1 MNTKKI
7 SIFLCSGI
15 FLIFS
20 LSCRDD
26 RYVVKS
32 YNAGINII
40 PTPRFLE
47 IREGSFKLYDGV
59 SIGTTTPEAKKIAT
73 CFASKISQAT
83 GYDVKVDDK
92 GEITLLLDSSATF
105 PPEGYTLNVESSRV
119 RITASSHQGLF
130 YGMQSFLQLLPA
142 EIESAGIVEN
152 IGWKAPAVN
161 IIDSPRFA
169 YRGIHMDPC
178 RHFMTVEEVKKQ
190 IDVLSMF
197 KINTIHWHLT
207 DDQGWRIEIKKYPR
221 LAEVGGRRIEGE
233 GVEYGPFYYTQE
245 EIKDIVSYAA
255 EHFITII
262 PELEIPGHELAAIS
276 AYPELSCKGDSV
288 TPRNIWGVE
297 DIVMCPGK
305 ESVFTFLENV
315 IDEMVALFPGT
326 YFHIGGD
333 ECPKESWKS
342 CSLCQKRIL
351 EEGIKPDKKH
361 TSEQLLHTYV
371 VKRIGKYL
379 ARYNKKIIGWDEILE
394 GKPDS
399 TATIMSW
406 RGDAGG
412 ISAALSGH
420 DVIMSPGPNGLYL
433 DYYQGDSKVEP
444 VAIGGCSTL
453 EKVYNYNP
461 VPDTLVLI
469 GKEHHIIGVQANNWS
484 EYFYNNNILEYHMYP
499 RSLALAE
506 IAWSDIERKNY
517 MDFERRIENACVRLD
532 GHDINY
538 HIPLPEQ
545 PGGSC
550 DHIAFTD
557 SVSLEFTTSRPISLV
572 YTLDGTG
579 TGISSEIYTSPLS
592 FYQNG
597 ILKIASLL
605 PSGKLSKVRTILIEK
620 QALLPAVGVE
630 GSFHGLNME
639 VTYGMFLNMQEFM
652 KTGKSVDVSTDI
664 RETGELTSFVP
675 STNSMRGVRQYAAV
689 ATGFIDIP
697 ENGVYFFSSDLEE
710 VWVGGKL
717 LVNNGGEVKRH
728 SRNDRSIA
736 LEKGMHELKLVFL
749 GHIIGGWPS
758 NWNNGAVML
767 RKSDEKKFRK
777 ITSDMLWRKK

>member
-297 DIVMCPGK
+297 DIVMGPGK

-572 YTLDGTG
+572 YTLDGTEP
-579 TGISSEIYTSPLS
+579 GISSEIYTSPLS

-710 VWVGGKL
+710 VWGGGKL

-728 SRNDRSIA
+728 SRNDSSIA

>member
-297 DIVMCPGK
+297 DIVMCSGK

-572 YTLDGTG
+572 YTLDGTEP
-579 TGISSEIYTSPLS
+579 GISSEIYTSPLS

-758 NWNNGAVML
+758 NWNDGAVML

>member
-1 MNTKKI
+1 
-7 SIFLCSGI
+7 
-15 FLIFS
+15 
-20 LSCRDD
+20 
-26 RYVVKS
+26 VKS

-579 TGISSEIYTSPLS
+579 SGISSEIYTSPLS

>member
-262 PELEIPGHELAAIS
+262 LELEIPGHELAAIS

-579 TGISSEIYTSPLS
+579 SGISSEIYTSPLS

>member
-420 DVIMSPGPNGLYL
+420 DVIMFPGPNGLYL

-572 YTLDGTG
+572 YTLDGTEP
-579 TGISSEIYTSPLS
+579 GISSEIYTSPLS

>member
-233 GVEYGPFYYTQE
+233 GVEYGPFYSTQE

-433 DYYQGDSKVEP
+433 DYYQGDSKAEP

-572 YTLDGTG
+572 YTLDGTEP
-579 TGISSEIYTSPLS
+579 GISSEIYTSPLS

-605 PSGKLSKVRTILIEK
+605 PSGKQSKVRTILIEK

>member
-169 YRGIHMDPC
+169 YRGIHIDPC

-572 YTLDGTG
+572 YTLDGTEP
-579 TGISSEIYTSPLS
+579 GISSEIYTSPLS

-758 NWNNGAVML
+758 NWNDGAVML

>member
-1 MNTKKI
+1 M
-7 SIFLCSGI
+7 
-15 FLIFS
+15 IFS

-572 YTLDGTG
+572 YTLDGTEP
-579 TGISSEIYTSPLS
+579 GISSEIYTSPLS

-758 NWNNGAVML
+758 NWNDGAVML

>member
-572 YTLDGTG
+572 YTLDGTEP
-579 TGISSEIYTSPLS
+579 GISSEIYTSPLS

-710 VWVGGKL
+710 VWVGGKI

-758 NWNNGAVML
+758 NWNDGAVML